1 MNKLD
6 LKIKSV
12 ALEDMEKIADY
23 IANDNKSASLKMLK
37 LLTNGSVC
45 CVK

>member
-6 LKIKSV
+6 LKIKSI

-23 IANDNKSASLKMLK
+23 IATDNKSAALKILK
-37 LLTNGSVC
+37 LFYKKSAQ
-45 CVK
+45 